1 MDLNSEGSNPSSPN
15 MYQSPYAYLIA
26 HLNLAFK
33 NDKRIH
39 RILCTK
45 KTLKLMKVLRQEGCV
60 TYLIPRSV
68 NITKRYLLFTPYFY
82 KQTTFFKYIRLI
94 STISKKFTVTFKALI
109 IINRSLKSSLL
120 LIETSKG
127 ILTHKDALRLRVGG
141 LLLCVIS

>member
-1 MDLNSEGSNPSSPN
+1 

-26 HLNLAFK
+26 HLNLALK

-45 KTLKLMKVLRQEGCV
+45 KTLKLMRVLRQEGCV
-60 TYLIPRSV
+60 TYLIPRTGSV
-68 NITKRYLLFTPYFY
+68 TKKYMLFTPYFY
-82 KQTTFFKYIRLI
+82 KQTTFFKCIRLI
-94 STISKKFTVTFKALI
+94 STISKKFTVTLKALI
-109 IINRSLKSSLL
+109 IINRSLKSSIL